1 MSRTYNPAISAYKR
15 MSLEDFNKL
24 EGSVPQE
31 KSNGLLARSAN
42 SSKTS
47 GVDYSN
53 PAVRIAKQMQV
64 IRKYRDDING
74 TK

>member
-42 SSKTS
+42 YSKAS
-47 GVDYSN
+47 GIDYSN

>member
-1 MSRTYNPAISAYKR
+1 MSI
-15 MSLEDFNKL
+15 EDFNKL
-24 EGSVPQE
+24 EGGVPQE
-31 KSNGLLARSAN
+31 KSSGLLGRS
-42 SSKTS
+42 SPSTKMT
-47 GVDYSN
+47 GIDYSN

>member
-1 MSRTYNPAISAYKR
+1 MSRPYNPAVSAYKR
-15 MSLEDFNKL
+15 MNLDDFSKL
-24 EGSVPQE
+24 ENTQPPE
-31 KSNGLLARSAN
+31 KSGGLLSRSKMSN
-42 SSKTS
+42 ESS

-74 TK
+74 T